1 MTQDEKWLA
10 RYRQFADFMVQNHR
24 RPSKYRPEEC
34 DMHHWY
40 KYVKKAIAKGGYP
53 PRRVEMFA
61 TLVAEA
67 EKLRRKNQY
76 V

>member
-1 MTQDEKWLA
+1 MTQDEKWLV
-10 RYRQFADFMVQNHR
+10 RYRQFVDFMEKNHR

-34 DMHHWY
+34 DMHNWY

-53 PRRVEMFA
+53 PQRVDMFA
-61 TLVAEA
+61 RLVAEA

-76 V
+76 E